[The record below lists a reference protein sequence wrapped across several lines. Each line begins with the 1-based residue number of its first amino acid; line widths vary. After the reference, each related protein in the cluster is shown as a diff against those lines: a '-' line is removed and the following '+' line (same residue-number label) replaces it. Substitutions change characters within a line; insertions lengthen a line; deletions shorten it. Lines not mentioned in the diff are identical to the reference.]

1 MTDPAR
7 LTRLEAKVLA
17 REVLAH
23 HRPGRAY
30 GLGCLKNLDRPMR
43 AQVFCAAHPSERLV
57 VKVFA
62 PAFAEKAR
70 AQAAR
75 QRAVAAQMHEGPWRA
90 PEVLFFDDV
99 RLVLGMAYAPGPS
112 LAELWP
118 QLPAEMCELHLEAAG
133 SWLAALHRPT
143 LEPGKLRPRG
153 QLDWLAG
160 RLRQAQRGGDA
171 FPDIENFSRAHAG
184 LEALFSEA
192 RGLPAPRAV
201 THRDLHL
208 ANLVSAEGAL
218 WGLDFENDA
227 PDAPYRDLVALLI
240 DALASA
246 PEPDAPRF
254 AAALARGYGDEI
266 TAPAARLFSQRA
278 YALGTWART
287 PADPSLRQR
296 ARLKAAKMILA
307 ADKPL
312 F

>member
-1 MTDPAR
+1 MSDPAR
-7 LTRLEAKVLA
+7 LTRPEALALA
-17 REVLAH
+17 REVLAEQ
-23 HRPGRAY
+23 RPGRAY

-43 AQVFCAAHPSERLV
+43 AQVFCAAHPDEHLV

-62 PAFAEKAR
+62 PAFAER
-70 AQAAR
+70 AQAQAAQ
-75 QRAVAAQMHEGPWRA
+75 QRRVAAQMQAGPWRA
-90 PEVLFFDDV
+90 PEVLFFDPA
-99 RLVLGMAYAPGPS
+99 RHVLGMAYAPGPS

-118 QLPAEMCELHLEAAG
+118 NLPAEKRDVPLEAAG

-143 LEPGKLRPRG
+143 LQSRKLRPRG
-153 QLDWLAG
+153 QLDWLA
-160 RLRQAQRGGDA
+160 AQLQKARKGEAG
-171 FPDIENFSRAHAG
+171 FPEHEKFSRALAD
-184 LEALFSEA
+184 LEVLFPEA
-192 RGLPAPRAV
+192 RGQAATRAV

-208 ANLVSAEGAL
+208 ANLVCAEGAL
-218 WGLDFENDA
+218 WGLDFENDQ

-266 TAPAARLFSQRA
+266 TAPVARLFAQRA
-278 YALGTWART
+278 YALGSWART
-287 PADPSLRQR
+287 PAEPSTRQR
-296 ARLKAAKMILA
+296 ARLQAAKMILA

>member
-7 LTRLEAKVLA
+7 LTRPEAQALA
-17 REVLAH
+17 REVLAE
-23 HRPGRAY
+23 HRPGFSY

-43 AQVFCAAHPSERLV
+43 AQVFCAAHPREHLV

-70 AQAAR
+70 AQSLR
-75 QRAVAAQMHEGPWRA
+75 QHAVATQMSDGPWRA
-90 PEVLFFDDV
+90 PEVLFFDEL

-118 QLPAEMCELHLEAAG
+118 QLPAEKRDATLEAAG

-153 QLDWLAG
+153 QLDWLA
-160 RLRQAQRGGDA
+160 RLLQRAREGGNGL
-171 FPDIENFSRAHAG
+171 PDVEKFSRALSD
-184 LEALFSEA
+184 LETLFPEIRS
-192 RGLPAPRAV
+192 LPATRAV

-254 AAALARGYGDEI
+254 AAALARGYRDDI
-266 TAPAARLFSQRA
+266 TAPAARLFAQRA

-287 PADPSLRQR
+287 PAEPSLRQG
-296 ARLKAAKMILA
+296 ARLAAAKMILA